1 MKKTRIFISKRAEQD
16 TEEITLYLALD
27 NPPAETKFREALE
40 STYTLL
46 STMPDMGSTRDY
58 HNPRISHLR
67 MFPITKF
74 ENFLIFY
81 RSTEEEILI
90 VRVLHGARDIAALFE
105 DEENK

>member
-1 MKKTRIFISKRAEQD
+1 MKKTRIFISKKAEQD

-40 STYTLL
+40 ATYTLL

-58 HNPRISHLR
+58 HHPRLFNLR
-67 MFPITKF
+67 MFPIKKF

-81 RSTEEEILI
+81 QTTEEELLI

-105 DEENK
+105 EE

>member
-40 STYTLL
+40 ATYTLL
-46 STMPDMGSTRDY
+46 STVPNIGSARDF
-58 HNPRISHLR
+58 HNPRFSYLR
-67 MFPITKF
+67 MFPIKKF

-81 RSTEEEILI
+81 QSTEEELLI
-90 VRVLHGARDIAALFE
+90 VRVLHGARDIATLFE
-105 DEENK
+105 EENS

>member
-1 MKKTRIFISKRAEQD
+1 MKKTRIFISKIAEQD

-40 STYTLL
+40 ATYTLL

-58 HNPRISHLR
+58 HNPRFSNLR
-67 MFPITKF
+67 MFPIKKF
-74 ENFLIFY
+74 ENYLIFY
-81 RSTEEEILI
+81 QSTEEELLV

-105 DEENK
+105 GEENN

>member
-1 MKKTRIFISKRAEQD
+1 MKKTKIFISKRAEID

-40 STYTLL
+40 AAYTLL

-67 MFPITKF
+67 MFPIIKF

-81 RSTEEEILI
+81 QSTEEELI
-90 VRVLHGARDIAALFE
+90 VVRVLHGARDIAALFE

>member
-1 MKKTRIFISKRAEQD
+1 MKKTRIFISKIAEQD

-40 STYTLL
+40 ATYTLL

-58 HNPRISHLR
+58 HNPRFSNLR
-67 MFPITKF
+67 MFPIKKF
-74 ENFLIFY
+74 ENYLIFY
-81 RSTEEEILI
+81 QSTEEELLV

-105 DEENK
+105 EEENN